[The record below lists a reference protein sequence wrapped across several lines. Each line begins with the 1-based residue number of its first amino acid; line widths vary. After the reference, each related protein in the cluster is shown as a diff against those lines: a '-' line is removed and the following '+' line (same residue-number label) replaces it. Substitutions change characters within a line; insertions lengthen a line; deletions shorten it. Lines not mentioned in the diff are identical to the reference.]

1 MMLEDLED
9 IEDVFSC
16 FYITGF
22 ISTCLKFQDWSWQ
35 IFLNMEIANK
45 IELQQIAS
53 NHSSEVKDF
62 IKIYKNYTKEWNS
75 FLVGNAT
82 LSRDNPLRF
91 WKTKLSNASNNLG
104 KKC

>member
-9 IEDVFSC
+9 MENVFSC
-16 FYITGF
+16 FFITGL
-22 ISTCLKFQDWSWQ
+22 ISTGPKLQYWSWH
-35 IFLNMEIANK
+35 IFLNMKIAHK
-45 IELQQIAS
+45 IELQQIES
-53 NHSSEVKDF
+53 NHSSEVKYF
-62 IKIYKNYTKEWNS
+62 MKIYKNYAKKSNS
-75 FLVGNAT
+75 FLVSNAT

>member
-22 ISTCLKFQDWSWQ
+22 ISTCLKLQDWSWH
-35 IFLNMEIANK
+35 IFLNMKTAHK

-53 NHSSEVKDF
+53 NHSSEVKYF
-62 IKIYKNYTKEWNS
+62 MKIYKNYTKKSNS
-75 FLVGNAT
+75 FLVSNAT
-82 LSRDNPLRF
+82 LSRDNPLQF
-91 WKTKLSNASNNLG
+91 
-104 KKC
+104 